1 MSHTNRFK
9 VILLYLDV
17 AQIMNSPMRPRK
29 ISKVKKIAIKRN
41 ISAHE
46 LAKNIL
52 SEAGYHIERMEDRT
66 EQGWR
71 GYTIT
76 FPCQINGNNFI
87 KRMRRSWLIE
97 LADLV
102 VEGVPAKEVATA
114 NPIPFTWTNDIK

>member
-1 MSHTNRFK
+1 
-9 VILLYLDV
+9 
-17 AQIMNSPMRPRK
+17 MRPRK
-29 ISKVKKIAIKRN
+29 ISKVKKIAIQRN

-52 SEAGYHIERMEDRT
+52 SEAGYRIERMEDRT

-71 GYTIT
+71 GYTVI
-76 FPCQINGNNFI
+76 FPCQVDEKCFT

-102 VEGVPAKEVATA
+102 VEGVPTEEIATA
-114 NPIPFTWTNDIK
+114 NQKEFTWTNNIQ

>member
-1 MSHTNRFK
+1 MNSD
-9 VILLYLDV
+9 IDQ
-17 AQIMNSPMRPRK
+17 AMNSPMRPRK
-29 ISKVKKIAIKRN
+29 ISKVKKIAIQRN

-52 SEAGYHIERMEDRT
+52 SEAGYRIERMEDRT

-71 GYTIT
+71 GYTII
-76 FPCQINGNNFI
+76 FPCKNNGNDFI

-102 VEGVPAKEVATA
+102 VEGVPADEIAKA
-114 NPIPFTWTNDIK
+114 NQLQFTWTNNIE

>member
-1 MSHTNRFK
+1 MK
-9 VILLYLDV
+9 
-17 AQIMNSPMRPRK
+17 SPMPPRK
-29 ISKVKKIAIKRN
+29 ISKVKRIAIQRN

-52 SEAGYHIERMEDRT
+52 SEAGYRIERMEDRT

-71 GYTIT
+71 GYTII
-76 FPCQINGNNFI
+76 FPCQIDGMDFI

-102 VEGVPAKEVATA
+102 VEGVPTNEIAEA
-114 NPIPFTWTNDIK
+114 NQLQFAWTNKIQSY

>member
-1 MSHTNRFK
+1 
-9 VILLYLDV
+9 
-17 AQIMNSPMRPRK
+17 MRPRK
-29 ISKVKKIAIKRN
+29 ISKVKKIAIQRN

-52 SEAGYHIERMEDRT
+52 SEAGYRIERMEDRT

-71 GYTIT
+71 GYTII
-76 FPCQINGNNFI
+76 FPCKINGNDFI

-102 VEGVPAKEVATA
+102 VEGVPADEIAKA
-114 NPIPFTWTNDIK
+114 NQLQFTWTNNIEQQKKEHLN

>member
-1 MSHTNRFK
+1 MKSDIDQT
-9 VILLYLDV
+9 
-17 AQIMNSPMRPRK
+17 MNSPMRPRK
-29 ISKVKKIAIKRN
+29 ISKVKKIAIQRN

-52 SEAGYHIERMEDRT
+52 SEAGYRIERMEDRT

-71 GYTIT
+71 GYTII
-76 FPCQINGNNFI
+76 FPCQIDGNDFV

-102 VEGVPAKEVATA
+102 IEGVPTDEIAMA
-114 NPIPFTWTNDIK
+114 NQLQFTWTNDIE